1 MDGAHSTDNSWQ
13 INRTRSGPSLPTVLP
28 KTVNSIAAMLPKRK
42 SFSSLACRTIYKNR
56 RFLLTIVIGTVLGC
70 WGLGVSFLLSTA
82 SGSIGGSTNVT
93 MNVQNSEAQTQ
104 RREMLQASNSI
115 YQDGAPPVKG
125 TRVVLATPGSDRTT
139 ELVYALPTTTTERID
154 TSIQGVALLLHGCS
168 HSALKFFSPTKDD
181 SCPTCIGLAEELN
194 IARIL
199 LQQQTL
205 AVIAVTSQDRKRGC
219 WSKSDM
225 PHIQHALQH
234 IIRKIQEQQPPKG
247 GSRGFPILAFGASS
261 GGRFAAQLAVRQIV
275 DAAMVGVM
283 SLGQELVQKWID
295 MGLDDNH
302 RQKKKRP
309 PIYLAPMPRDKRTTT
324 GSMEDYERMILA
336 RTTDVVPRAIHD
348 SPVRLDT
355 TTCVPMPVTA
365 TYLNQRVPHMSFAMA
380 EMVVDALTSSS
391 HIDAASGMLTKDPT
405 QSNWRDILQEQCGG
419 SRNKNIIIQDN
430 GCLEQ
435 QPLGPG
441 VSPLAKALHRCWA
454 FHEYCSEVTLKA
466 LAFFQEE
473 LGGPFF
479 FHGP

>member
-1 MDGAHSTDNSWQ
+1 M
-13 INRTRSGPSLPTVLP
+13 
-28 KTVNSIAAMLPKRK
+28 
-42 SFSSLACRTIYKNR
+42 TI
-56 RFLLTIVIGTVLGC
+56 IIGTVLGC

-82 SGSIGGSTNVT
+82 SSSIGSAEGT
-93 MNVQNSEAQTQ
+93 MKAQNSKTKTQ
-104 RREMLQASNSI
+104 QQQRDMLQANNNI
-115 YQDGAPPVKG
+115 YHDGAPPVKG

-139 ELVYALPTTTTERID
+139 ELVYALPNATTDERMD
-154 TSIQGVALLLHGCS
+154 NTIQGVALLLHGCS

-181 SCPTCIGLAEELN
+181 SCPTCIGLAEELH

-199 LQQQTL
+199 LQQQSL
-205 AVIAVTSQDRKRGC
+205 AVVAVTSQDRKRGC
-219 WSKSDM
+219 WSMSDM
-225 PHIQHALQH
+225 PHIQNALQY
-234 IIRKIQEQQPPKG
+234 IIRRIQEQQPPKG

-295 MGLDDNH
+295 MGLDDEHQN
-302 RQKKKRP
+302 KKKRP

-324 GSMEDYERMILA
+324 GAKQDYETMMKA
-336 RTTDVVPRAIHD
+336 RTTSVFTSETHE

-355 TTCVPMPVTA
+355 TTCVSMPVTA
-365 TYLNQRVPHMSFAMA
+365 TYLNQRVPHMSFGMA
-380 EMVVDALTSSS
+380 EMVVAALTTSS
-391 HIDAASGMLTKDPT
+391 HIDPTSGMLTKDPT

-419 SRNKNIIIQDN
+419 SRKNTNNIEDH

-454 FHEYCSEVTLKA
+454 FHEYCSEATLKA
-466 LAFFQEE
+466 LSFFQQE

-479 FHGP
+479 FHGA